1 MFRRGFEECSSR
13 CSIHSRSTNFASTG
27 ARPFGPLPVEIGLL
41 AAVCV
46 VLFVVSAFV
55 AVPIWIAATLV
66 GLSAFT
72 VFGDMANIAYISWRL
87 RGIEPPQA

>member
-1 MFRRGFEECSSR
+1 MFKPMLDEQQIKQLRKHRRA
-13 CSIHSRSTNFASTG
+13 SIRA
-27 ARPFGPLPVEIGLL
+27 LPVEIGLL